1 MTQLTKKAIVNSFI
15 KLLNDKPWDKITV
28 KDIVEDCG
36 INRNTFYYHFADIRE
51 LTRFTLDSQI
61 KSVMQVNPSID
72 SWVDSFIEAAKFA
85 LENKRA
91 VYHLYNSVSRE
102 ILENYL
108 SVVAYGVMDSF
119 IEMKAVGMK
128 VSEFDKK
135 LLKEFYKGALVGMVC
150 SWLEG
155 DMKQDPEAAIN
166 RLGIL
171 LEGAVVTSLKIS
183 ENK

>member
-1 MTQLTKKAIVNSFI
+1 
-15 KLLNDKPWDKITV
+15 
-28 KDIVEDCG
+28 
-36 INRNTFYYHFADIRE
+36 
-51 LTRFTLDSQI
+51 
-61 KSVMQVNPSID
+61 MQVNPSID

-128 VSEFDKK
+128 VSEFDKT
-135 LLKEFYKGALVGMVC
+135 A
-150 SWLEG
+150 
-155 DMKQDPEAAIN
+155 
-166 RLGIL
+166 
-171 LEGAVVTSLKIS
+171 
-183 ENK
+183 